1 MSLPNVNP
9 GINPNQN
16 QQNNPQGGGQ
26 PQNPTPPVSP
36 FKQFASNAAAEIAG
50 NVQPMNFIRQGAYN
64 AFGNNALTRSALG
77 LADTGLD
84 ALTKALTG
92 QGTSDDE
99 NGDINTKLLKE
110 QLKKM
115 DYQTEIL
122 ESIASK
128 LGSGSMTGLID
139 LTETNDILMQ
149 IVNSEIKDRDILEHI
164 AKDVIDIKSILRDG
178 FDGLATTFADIME
191 KNRCP
196 DDCETTIDK
205 RRDQREI
212 NALVEIA
219 ASTGKMVAIMKDK
232 PISDVEDKLEQLP
245 PKHLGM
251 AIEVPPTENI
261 VKGPEP
267 KKDDGWLAGLIS
279 AASIFIESIVSGLKK
294 AAGLVAEKMKGLFS
308 FIAEHIGNG
317 IKYLKEGAESL
328 FTKAKGIG
336 KAVLEKGGELGKAV
350 IEKGKLIPEKLT
362 GVAEKVAGK
371 SVGKQLGKT
380 AVKGLAAGIP
390 LIGPAITLGFA
401 AYDGIK
407 AGAEANEVLGIEG
420 RDPTM
425 KERGFAALGGAAESL
440 SFGLIGREKA
450 ARWTQD
456 LFSSDDS
463 AEELKKKE
471 QEAQNAKSVKSEQPN
486 IAKTDVNVNN
496 TSNSYFNVRKPV
508 QNDDRSFSRYLDNQ
522 YTFRGF

>member
-9 GINPNQN
+9 GINPGQN
-16 QQNNPQGGGQ
+16 QQNNPNAGG
-26 PQNPTPPVSP
+26 NPNQKPPPVSP

-50 NVQPMNFIRQGAYN
+50 NVQPMNFVRQGAYN

-115 DYQTEIL
+115 DHQTDIL
-122 ESIASK
+122 ESIANK
-128 LGSGSMTGLID
+128 FGSGTTELID
-139 LTETNDILMQ
+139 LNETNDILMQ
-149 IVNSEIKDRDILEHI
+149 IVDSEMKDRSIIENI
-164 AKDVIDIKSILRDG
+164 AKDVIDIKAILRDG
-178 FDGLATTFADIME
+178 FDGLAKTFSEIMNPEGRQPKADS
-191 KNRCP
+191 NRN
-196 DDCETTIDK
+196 DRKDRKDRK
-205 RRDQREI
+205 EI

-219 ASTGKMVAIMKDK
+219 SNTGKMVAILKDR
-232 PISDVEDKLEQLP
+232 PISDVDSDIEQLP
-245 PKHLGM
+245 SKHMGM
-251 AIEVPPTENI
+251 VTEVPPTDNI
-261 VKGPEP
+261 IPDK
-267 KKDDGWLAGLIS
+267 KKDDGWLTSLIT
-279 AASIFIESIVSGLKK
+279 AASVFLDSIVGGLKK
-294 AAGLVAEKMKGLFS
+294 ASGIILEKMKGIFS
-308 FIAEHIGNG
+308 SIADMATNG
-317 IKYLKEGAESL
+317 IKSIKEGAESL
-328 FTKAKGIG
+328 FAKAKGLG
-336 KAVLEKGGELGKAV
+336 KTALDKADDLGKAV

-371 SVGKQLGKT
+371 GVANQLGKS
-380 AVKGLAAGIP
+380 AIKGVAASVPVIGTLA
-390 LIGPAITLGFA
+390 TLGFA
-401 AYDGIK
+401 AYDGLQ

-425 KERGFAALGGAAESL
+425 QERGYAALGGAAESL

-450 ARWTQD
+450 AKWTQD

-471 QEAQNAKSVKSEQPN
+471 QEAES
-486 IAKTDVNVNN
+486 AKTRNAENPTVNKSDVNVNN
-496 TSNSYFNVRKPV
+496 TSNSYYNVRKPV
-508 QNDDRSFSRYLDNQ
+508 HNDDRSYSRYLDNQ
-522 YTFRGF
+522 YTFRGI